1 VTQIKAKF
9 FKDLF
14 DNKYDESEN
23 KINLNQMIEK
33 QELPRQIFNKNFK
46 FLENLD
52 ANTSSE
58 SNFYTPV
65 NKDNNN
71 FANLG

>member
-1 VTQIKAKF
+1 
-9 FKDLF
+9 
-14 DNKYDESEN
+14 
-23 KINLNQMIEK
+23 MIDKKE
-33 QELPRQIFNKNFK
+33 QPRQNFNKKIK